1 MALFIWTILFRG
13 PAPVWPVADG
23 RWAGRQWQTQ
33 EGQPNGCGRRRQ
45 RARRLSVR
53 QGEYPSAAADESGLL
68 PVFHPALVADY
79 LIFLNLL
86 INIY

>member
-23 RWAGRQWQTQ
+23 WWVGRQWQTQ

-45 RARRLSVR
+45 RAQRLSV
-53 QGEYPSAAADESGLL
+53 
-68 PVFHPALVADY
+68 
-79 LIFLNLL
+79 
-86 INIY
+86 